1 MKPDAGTLAAGYGAL
16 FDPLLRAAHIAC
28 LEHAR
33 HTRDDGWPTVETC
46 LAFARVFGVPGAEL
60 AAFFGFIG
68 HRHGGR
74 TIWVD
79 ALRGPVPSYTARQ
92 RATREQAAA
101 LGFVQ
106 SEVIAPASCQ
116 AANSSSRRISRSAIM
131 WSRPSSVWILKLW
144 RS

>member
-1 MKPDAGTLAAGYGAL
+1 MKPDADTLAAGYGAL

-33 HTRDDGWPTVETC
+33 QTREDGWPTVETC

-101 LGFVQ
+101 LGFAQMVA
-106 SEVIAPASCQ
+106 ELPPAGR
-116 AANSSSRRISRSAIM
+116 A
-131 WSRPSSVWILKLW
+131 
-144 RS
+144 